1 VLITINTTEI
11 TDADRAILALV
22 LEGYDGSAAQAP
34 TTPMAARAAE
44 RAEKPKRSRR
54 TNLEIAF
61 DTAKEAH
68 DADPTELAALVTAAE
83 DLKAK
88 DPGNERLTDFD
99 PADYQPT
106 PDSENA
112 ESDAVTL
119 DSENAESDAVTL
131 EDLKT
136 LAGELIAEH
145 GRAALQGVVTELGI
159 KRLSDAPADR
169 YAEAAEL
176 IRTKLNG

>member
-11 TDADRAILALV
+11 TDADRAVLALV

-34 TTPMAARAAE
+34 TTPMAAE
-44 RAEKPKRSRR
+44 QAEKPKRSRR

-68 DADPTELAALVTAAE
+68 DADPTEFAALVIAAE

-99 PADYQPT
+99 PADYQPIPEQAEPEPT
-106 PDSENA
+106 P
-112 ESDAVTL
+112 

-145 GRAALQGVVTELGI
+145 GRAALQEVVTKLGI

-176 IRTKLNG
+176 IRAKLNG